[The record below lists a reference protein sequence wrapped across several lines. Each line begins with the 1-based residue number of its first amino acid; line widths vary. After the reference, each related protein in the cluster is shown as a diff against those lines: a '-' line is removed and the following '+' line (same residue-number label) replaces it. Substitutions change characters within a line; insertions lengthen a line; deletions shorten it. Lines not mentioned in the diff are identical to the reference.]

1 MGIAEI
7 LYQLHEDGLD
17 VTEYMIRCALRS
29 GRLSRPPMDRSNR
42 FVFDQGHLDRLRE
55 LFANKATGR
64 VVKSEA
70 DKKKGTASKRRRS
83 K

>member
-42 FVFDQGHLDRLRE
+42 FVFDQDRLDRLRE
-55 LFANKATGR
+55 LFANKATGH
-64 VVKSEA
+64 VA
-70 DKKKGTASKRRRS
+70 DTEKPTSKRRRS